1 MLLKEI
7 EGREPVFSPHF
18 WNQIS
23 LWSLSY
29 SLFIPDRIDC
39 FSSLFV
45 PTSLSVDRDDHL
57 TCFFWYLIFPFITL
71 AWSLN
76 GVILIATCYLL
87 PSTPFTLAK
96 VKFLKCLIQS
106 PNYFWSFP
114 YTKVVSQH
122 SGDNHCIPW
131 PLWFSAWK
139 PDYATDLNLVG
150 KPSLLPATLIFSS
163 PLQPL
168 ASISTGYRTGV
179 KGRSVINSNYFTS
192 PALATMAYYPPRE
205 TKVSKD

>member
-1 MLLKEI
+1 MLLEEI

-23 LWSLSY
+23 LWNLSC

-45 PTSLSVDRDDHL
+45 PTSLSVDPYGHL

-96 VKFLKCLIQS
+96 IKFLKCLIQS
-106 PNYFWSFP
+106 PKYFWSFP

-131 PLWFSAWK
+131 PLWFGTRK
-139 PDYATDLNLVG
+139 PDYATDLNL
-150 KPSLLPATLIFSS
+150 AWQAITTLSEADIFISFS
-163 PLQPL
+163 PIPCFYFNWLQNW
-168 ASISTGYRTGV
+168 SER
-179 KGRSVINSNYFTS
+179 KKR
-192 PALATMAYYPPRE
+192 
-205 TKVSKD
+205 D